1 MTYITENIIP
11 GNYGKKF
18 TTDVDDASEKSKLEA
33 AILEVEGV
41 TKVIFE
47 ENVYPLV
54 FTIHTD
60 QVVHVSEIQDK
71 AKALKCHVIAKEPF
85 FPLF

>member
-1 MTYITENIIP
+1 MTFITENIIP

-18 TTDVDDASEKSKLEA
+18 TTDVNEANEKSRLEA
-33 AILEVEGV
+33 AIMEVNGV

-47 ENVYPLV
+47 AGVYPLE
-54 FTIHTD
+54 FTVHTD
-60 QVVHVSEIQDK
+60 QVVHITELQDK
-71 AKALKCHVIAKEPF
+71 AKALGYHVIAKEPF